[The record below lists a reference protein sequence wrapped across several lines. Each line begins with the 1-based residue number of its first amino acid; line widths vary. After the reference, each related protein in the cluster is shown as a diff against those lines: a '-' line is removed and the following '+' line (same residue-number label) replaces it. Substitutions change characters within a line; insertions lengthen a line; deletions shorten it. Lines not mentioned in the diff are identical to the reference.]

1 MMNEAVIPKKR
12 GRPVAFDYDTA
23 LQKAMHAFWQHG
35 YEGTSMATLMS
46 AMDMNK
52 ASIYA
57 AYGSKEALFQ
67 KALDAYVQG
76 PAGFIASSLQ
86 EATAAKVIDS
96 LLTQAANMLT
106 ERSHAAGC
114 LVTKGA
120 LACSA
125 EAAHM
130 QALLSRYR
138 NATEAKLAQRFERA
152 RAEGDLS
159 ADTDALALARLVM
172 TLHQGMTVQA
182 VSGATQAELLTMVK
196 MATALITAYVGT
208 TQQVHT

>member
-1 MMNEAVIPKKR
+1 MMNDTVTPKKR

-23 LQKAMHAFWQHG
+23 LEKAMHAFWEHG
-35 YEGTSMATLMS
+35 YEGTSMATLMA

-67 KALDAYVQG
+67 KALESYVQG
-76 PAGFIASSLQ
+76 PASFISASL
-86 EATAAKVIDS
+86 EEPTAAKVIYS
-96 LLTQAANMLT
+96 LLTQAAGMLT
-106 ERSHAAGC
+106 DKGHAAGC

-125 EAAHM
+125 EAANM
-130 QALLSRYR
+130 QALLSGYR
-138 NATEAKLAQRFERA
+138 NTIEVKLVQRFEQA
-152 RAEGDLS
+152 KLEGDLAAAS
-159 ADTDALALARLVM
+159 DAVALAKLVM

-182 VSGATQAELLTMVK
+182 VSGVAQAELLA
-196 MATALITAYVGT
+196 MATMATELIEAYVNTGH
-208 TQQVHT
+208 QVNT